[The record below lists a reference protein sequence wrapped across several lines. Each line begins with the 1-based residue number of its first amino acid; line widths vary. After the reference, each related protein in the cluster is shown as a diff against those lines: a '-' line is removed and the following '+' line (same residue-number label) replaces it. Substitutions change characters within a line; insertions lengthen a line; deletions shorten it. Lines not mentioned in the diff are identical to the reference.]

1 MYLLYIPL
9 FYRAYYGTRTISVR
23 FSFNKNYLLLFCSF
37 SSTDPALLNAFKL
50 EMAYGFERFFLLSY
64 CLACCWPQV
73 QVSGEAD
80 GTKLRTVR
88 QWAEL
93 DFQFPSEAARQ
104 DALAK
109 RYYVPGY
116 SVPIDV
122 DVEHRR
128 GMLVDCPSFF
138 RYI

>member
-1 MYLLYIPL
+1 M
-9 FYRAYYGTRTISVR
+9 
-23 FSFNKNYLLLFCSF
+23 
-37 SSTDPALLNAFKL
+37 
-50 EMAYGFERFFLLSY
+50 
-64 CLACCWPQV
+64 
-73 QVSGEAD
+73 SGEAD